1 MNFRALKTSILA
13 VGATALL
20 ALPAAQA
27 GQRHFAYTYET
38 TTAPQGSWEIE
49 NWASFERSP
58 LHDRDLNSFQF
69 RHEIE
74 YGVTSRFQL
83 AVYVANWDFA
93 PRGGEEEEEEEA
105 EKGGGGEAAEVA
117 EAGEEKEAE
126 HEGKEAKPH
135 RSARY
140 GSSGVELIYN
150 ISNPNTDWIGSAV
163 YLEGNLGDR
172 FAELEGKIL
181 LQKNFGK
188 IIVAYNAIAEFEWEG
203 AHLDQE
209 EIEIGQTLGI
219 SYQVTPNVAIGGELV
234 HQIDM
239 PEWKA
244 SNAERAH
251 IFMGPNVTVHGKNF
265 FLTASAL
272 WRTSDT
278 SGEPDMLARVI
289 LGVDF

>member
-1 MNFRALKTSILA
+1 VNLLKTSVLA
-13 VGATALL
+13 VGAATLL
-20 ALPAAQA
+20 SLPTAQA

-38 TTAPQGSWEIE
+38 TTATQGTWEIE

-58 LHDRDLNSFQF
+58 LHDSDLNSFQF

-83 AVYVANWDFA
+83 AVYIANWDFA

-105 EKGGGGEAAEVA
+105 DKGGGGEAAEVA
-117 EAGEEKEAE
+117 DAGEAKEEKAE
-126 HEGKEAKPH
+126 KPH
-135 RSARY
+135 RSGRY

-163 YLEGNLGDR
+163 YLEANYGDR

-181 LQKNFGK
+181 LQKNFGPV
-188 IIVAYNAIAEFEWEG
+188 IVAYNAICELEWEG

-209 EIEIGQTLGI
+209 EIELGQSIGV
-219 SYQVTPNVAIGGELV
+219 SYQVTPNVAVGGELL

-239 PEWKA
+239 PEWKS

-251 IFMGPNVTVHGKNF
+251 IFLGPNLTVHGKNF
-265 FLTASAL
+265 FVTASAL

-278 SGEPDMLARVI
+278 TGEPDMLARVI
-289 LGVDF
+289 VGVDF